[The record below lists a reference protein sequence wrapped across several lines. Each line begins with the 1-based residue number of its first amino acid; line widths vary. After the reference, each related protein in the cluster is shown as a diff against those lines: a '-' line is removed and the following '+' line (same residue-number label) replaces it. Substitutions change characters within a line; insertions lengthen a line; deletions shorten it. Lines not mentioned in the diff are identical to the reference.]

1 RLAGGDPGALRE
13 DESGWRLER
22 IIADGEA
29 GLEVE
34 SLFIPKR
41 AFDDWWAEAGPALA
55 IRMRDE
61 PPAANDYHLPAAA
74 AAATAGCS
82 ASMPSPGR
90 PAVSSSVPAG
100 GGDEWAGGSR
110 LNSLPF
116 KSQEHSALW
125 TGSEMIVWGGF
136 NVFTLNSGARYN
148 PATDAWTPTS
158 TGANVPTTRRYHTAV
173 WTGSEMIIW
182 GGLTLANNVTTAR
195 NTGGRYNPAS
205 DSWLPTSTGA
215 NVPSTRY
222 FHTGIWTGSEM
233 IVWGGIAGIRVNTG
247 GRYNPSTD
255 SWTAT
260 ATTAGVPST
269 RSQATAV
276 WTGTDMIVWGGVT
289 VPGT

>member
-1 RLAGGDPGALRE
+1 RLAGGEPGALRE

-100 GGDEWAGGSR
+100 GCDEWAGGSR

-148 PATDAWTPTS
+148 PA
-158 TGANVPTTRRYHTAV
+158 
-173 WTGSEMIIW
+173 
-182 GGLTLANNVTTAR
+182 
-195 NTGGRYNPAS
+195 S
-205 DSWLPTSTGA
+205 DSWTPTSTGA
-215 NVPSTRY
+215 NVPSTRH
-222 FHTGIWTGSEM
+222 FHTAVWTGSEM

-289 VPGT
+289 VPGTYLNSGGRYNPASNSWLATS